1 MGILLVVL
9 FVVVPIAELAV
20 IIEVGQHIGV
30 LWTVV
35 LLLASAAIGSWLL
48 RREGRR
54 TWRALQEAL
63 AAGRVPTREVADGA
77 LVIVGAALM
86 VAPGFL
92 TDIAGM
98 LCLLPPT
105 RAMLRGVLA
114 TAAVRRLLI
123 GRVDRARS
131 RRGAAGPWQGPR
143 AGNQPPVE
151 PLPRVIDGE
160 V

>member
-1 MGILLVVL
+1 VGILLVVL

-20 IIEVGQHIGV
+20 IIVVGQHIGV

-35 LLLASAAIGSWLL
+35 LLLASAVIGSWLL

-86 VAPGFL
+86 VAPGFI
-92 TDIAGM
+92 TDVVGM
-98 LCLLPPT
+98 LCLIPPT
-105 RAMLRGVLA
+105 RAMLRRVLA
-114 TAAVRRLLI
+114 TATVRRLLI
-123 GRVDRARS
+123 GRLRS
-131 RRGAAGPWQGPR
+131 RSAAAGPRQAPE
-143 AGNQPPVE
+143 AGNRQAGE
-151 PLPRVIDGE
+151 SRPRVIDGE
-160 V
+160 VE